1 MTKNETLAEL
11 YALRFSLTSLAS
23 RKGVPQQI
31 ITAAMKEAEEIK
43 KSAPEE
49 IYYPKDPEIA
59 KLRREKSLQENKI
72 YWLKDD
78 LFKINQEIERV
89 QALPEKV
96 NTVFYFILSTLN
108 LPFLTVYLIIKNI
121 GVSLWVLASLVA
133 APFDKSKRLTRALK
147 CYSRPPFGYYRLYRI
162 VKKEAEDSKNKSLS
176 LDNLNQQKL
185 QKEQELKN
193 IYNERKNHP
202 IKIPKDEAMMKN
214 QAERKAKKEQALRV
228 YIQGLN
234 EAQAYTEE
242 TLKIEKQI
250 KTRFSKV
257 LSIQNWPLLD
267 LIIDIINSDRADNVK
282 EAMHFIDEER
292 RNNNLI
298 NAMHSAEKNIVKEI
312 KNLSAEVRNNSLL
325 IANNSLLIAKN
336 INNNISNSNN
346 YQFVSSQELVK
357 DTQEVVNYSK
367 YLLEREMIELRNNG
381 GYKK

>member
-43 KSAPEE
+43 KSAPKE
-49 IYYPKDPEIA
+49 IFYPEDPEIA
-59 KLRREKSLQENKI
+59 KLHHEKSLQEGKI
-72 YWLKDD
+72 YWLKNDI
-78 LFKINQEIERV
+78 FKINQEIERIE
-89 QALPEKV
+89 ALPEKV
-96 NTVFYFILSTLN
+96 NTLFPFILSSLN

-147 CYSRPPFGYYRLYRI
+147 YYSRPPFGYYKLYRI
-162 VKKEAEDSKNKSLS
+162 IKKEAEESKNKSLS

-185 QKEQELKN
+185 QKEQELNN
-193 IYNERKNHP
+193 IYNEMKKHP
-202 IKIPKDEAMMKN
+202 IKVPEDEAMKKN

-228 YIQGLN
+228 YIQRLN
-234 EAQAYTEE
+234 EAQAYATE
-242 TLKIEKQI
+242 TLKIEEQI

-298 NAMHSAEKNIVKEI
+298 NAINSAEKNIVKEI

-325 IANNSLLIAKN
+325 IANNSMLIAKN
-336 INNNISNSNN
+336 INSNISNSNN
-346 YQFVSSQELVK
+346 YQFLSSQELVK

>member
-43 KSAPEE
+43 KSAPKE
-49 IYYPKDPEIA
+49 ILYPVDPEIA
-59 KLRREKSLQENKI
+59 KLHREKSLQQEKI
-72 YWLKDD
+72 YWLDND
-78 LFKINQEIERV
+78 IFKINQEINRIE
-89 QALPEKV
+89 ALPEKV
-96 NTVFYFILSTLN
+96 NTLFPFILSSLN

-133 APFDKSKRLTRALK
+133 APFDKRKSLTRALK
-147 CYSRPPFGYYRLYRI
+147 YYSRPPFGYYKLYRI
-162 VKKEAEDSKNKSLS
+162 IKKEAEDSKNKSLS

-185 QKEQELKN
+185 QKEQELNN
-193 IYNERKNHP
+193 IYNEMKQHP
-202 IKIPKDEAMMKN
+202 IKIPKDEAMKKN

-228 YIQGLN
+228 YLQRLN
-234 EAQAYTEE
+234 EAQAYTIE
-242 TLKIEKQI
+242 TLKIEEQI

-298 NAMHSAEKNIVKEI
+298 NAIYSAKKNIVKEI

-325 IANNSLLIAKN
+325 IAKT

-346 YQFVSSQELVK
+346 YSNNYQFLSSQELVK

>member
-43 KSAPEE
+43 KSAPKE
-49 IYYPKDPEIA
+49 IYYPQDPEIA
-59 KLRREKSLQENKI
+59 KLHREKSLQENKI

-78 LFKINQEIERV
+78 IFKINQEIERV
-89 QALPEKV
+89 EALPEKV
-96 NTVFYFILSTLN
+96 NTLFYFILSSLN

-133 APFDKSKRLTRALK
+133 APFDKSKSLTRALK
-147 CYSRPPFGYYRLYRI
+147 YYSRPPFGYYRLYRI

-336 INNNISNSNN
+336 TNNNISNSNN
-346 YQFVSSQELVK
+346 YQFLSSQELVK

>member
-1 MTKNETLAEL
+1 
-11 YALRFSLTSLAS
+11 
-23 RKGVPQQI
+23 
-31 ITAAMKEAEEIK
+31 MK
-43 KSAPEE
+43 
-49 IYYPKDPEIA
+49 
-59 KLRREKSLQENKI
+59 
-72 YWLKDD
+72 
-78 LFKINQEIERV
+78 
-89 QALPEKV
+89 
-96 NTVFYFILSTLN
+96 
-108 LPFLTVYLIIKNI
+108 
-121 GVSLWVLASLVA
+121 
-133 APFDKSKRLTRALK
+133 
-147 CYSRPPFGYYRLYRI
+147 
-162 VKKEAEDSKNKSLS
+162 
-176 LDNLNQQKL
+176 
-185 QKEQELKN
+185 
-193 IYNERKNHP
+193 
-202 IKIPKDEAMMKN
+202 KN

-228 YIQGLN
+228 YLQRLN
-234 EAQAYTEE
+234 EAQAYATE

-298 NAMHSAEKNIVKEI
+298 NAIYSAEKNIVKEI

-325 IANNSLLIAKN
+325 IAKT

>member
-43 KSAPEE
+43 KSAPEP

-59 KLRREKSLQENKI
+59 KLHHEKSLQEEKI
-72 YWLKDD
+72 YWLKNDI
-78 LFKINQEIERV
+78 FKINQEIERIE
-89 QALPEKV
+89 ALPEKV
-96 NTVFYFILSTLN
+96 NTLFPFILSTLN

-133 APFDKSKRLTRALK
+133 APFDKSKSLTRALK
-147 CYSRPPFGYYRLYRI
+147 YYSRPPFGYYKLYRI
-162 VKKEAEDSKNKSLS
+162 IKKEAEESKNKSLS

-185 QKEQELKN
+185 QKQQEVNN

-202 IKIPKDEAMMKN
+202 IKVPEDEAMKKN

-228 YIQGLN
+228 YLQRLN
-234 EAQAYTEE
+234 EAQAYATE

-292 RNNNLI
+292 RNNSLI
-298 NAMHSAEKNIVKEI
+298 NAINSAEKNIVKEI

-325 IANNSLLIAKN
+325 IAKT
-336 INNNISNSNN
+336 INNNISNSNNYSNN

-357 DTQEVVNYSK
+357 DTQEVVNHSK

>member
-43 KSAPEE
+43 KSAPKE
-49 IYYPKDPEIA
+49 ILYPVDPEIA
-59 KLRREKSLQENKI
+59 KLHREKSLQQEKI
-72 YWLKDD
+72 YWLDND
-78 LFKINQEIERV
+78 IFKINQEISRIE
-89 QALPEKV
+89 ALPEKV
-96 NTVFYFILSTLN
+96 NTLFPFILSSLN

-133 APFDKSKRLTRALK
+133 APFDKRKSLTRALK
-147 CYSRPPFGYYRLYRI
+147 YYSRPPFGYYKLYRI
-162 VKKEAEDSKNKSLS
+162 IKKEAEDSKNKSLS

-185 QKEQELKN
+185 QKEQELNN
-193 IYNERKNHP
+193 IYNEMKQHP
-202 IKIPKDEAMMKN
+202 IKIPKDEAMKKN

-228 YIQGLN
+228 YLQRLN
-234 EAQAYTEE
+234 EAQAYTIE
-242 TLKIEKQI
+242 TLKIEEQI

-298 NAMHSAEKNIVKEI
+298 NAIYSAKKNIVKEI
-312 KNLSAEVRNNSLL
+312 KNLSAEVR
-325 IANNSLLIAKN
+325 NNSLLIAKN

>member
-43 KSAPEE
+43 KSAPKE
-49 IYYPKDPEIA
+49 ILYPEDPEIA
-59 KLRREKSLQENKI
+59 KLHREKSLQQEKI
-72 YWLKDD
+72 YWLDND
-78 LFKINQEIERV
+78 IFKINQEINRIE
-89 QALPEKV
+89 ALPEKV
-96 NTVFYFILSTLN
+96 NTLFPFILSSLN

-133 APFDKSKRLTRALK
+133 APFDKRKSLTRALK
-147 CYSRPPFGYYRLYRI
+147 YYSRPPFGYYKLYRI
-162 VKKEAEDSKNKSLS
+162 IKKEAEDSKNKSLS

-185 QKEQELKN
+185 QKEQELNN
-193 IYNERKNHP
+193 IYNEMKQHP
-202 IKIPKDEAMMKN
+202 IKIPKDEAMKKN

-228 YIQGLN
+228 YLQRLN
-234 EAQAYTEE
+234 EAQAYTIE
-242 TLKIEKQI
+242 TLKIEEQI

-298 NAMHSAEKNIVKEI
+298 NAIYSAKKNIVKEI

-325 IANNSLLIAKN
+325 IAKN
-336 INNNISNSNN
+336 INNNISNSNNYSNN

>member
-43 KSAPEE
+43 KSAPKE
-49 IYYPKDPEIA
+49 ILYPVDPEIA
-59 KLRREKSLQENKI
+59 KLHREKSLQQEKI
-72 YWLKDD
+72 YWLDND
-78 LFKINQEIERV
+78 IFKINQEINRIE
-89 QALPEKV
+89 ALPEKV
-96 NTVFYFILSTLN
+96 NTLFPFILSSLN

-133 APFDKSKRLTRALK
+133 APFDKRKSLTRALK
-147 CYSRPPFGYYRLYRI
+147 YYSRPPFGYYKLYRI
-162 VKKEAEDSKNKSLS
+162 IKKEAEDSKNKSLS

-185 QKEQELKN
+185 QKEQELNN
-193 IYNERKNHP
+193 IYNEMKQHP
-202 IKIPKDEAMMKN
+202 IKIPKDEAMKKN

-228 YIQGLN
+228 YLQRLN
-234 EAQAYTEE
+234 EAQAYTIE
-242 TLKIEKQI
+242 TLKIEEQI

-298 NAMHSAEKNIVKEI
+298 NAIYSAKKNIVKEI
-312 KNLSAEVRNNSLL
+312 KNLSAEVR
-325 IANNSLLIAKN
+325 NNSLLIAKN

>member
-43 KSAPEE
+43 KSAPKE
-49 IYYPKDPEIA
+49 ILYPVDPEIA
-59 KLRREKSLQENKI
+59 KLHREKSLQQEKI
-72 YWLKDD
+72 YWLDND
-78 LFKINQEIERV
+78 IFKINQEINRIE
-89 QALPEKV
+89 ALPEKV
-96 NTVFYFILSTLN
+96 NTLFPFILSSLN
-108 LPFLTVYLIIKNI
+108 IPFLTVYLIIKNI

-133 APFDKSKRLTRALK
+133 APFDKRKSLTRALK
-147 CYSRPPFGYYRLYRI
+147 YYSRPPFGYYKLYRI
-162 VKKEAEDSKNKSLS
+162 IKKEAEDSKNKSLS

-185 QKEQELKN
+185 QKEQELNN
-193 IYNERKNHP
+193 IYNEMKQHP
-202 IKIPKDEAMMKN
+202 IKIPKDEAMKKN

-228 YIQGLN
+228 YLQRLN
-234 EAQAYTEE
+234 EAQAYTIE
-242 TLKIEKQI
+242 TLKIEEQI

-298 NAMHSAEKNIVKEI
+298 NAIYSAKKNIVKEI
-312 KNLSAEVRNNSLL
+312 KNLSAEVR
-325 IANNSLLIAKN
+325 NNSLLIAKN